1 MKKSLYFFLL
11 LVLGLWSM
19 VYSSVLATKST
30 YVYTDRRYQ
39 SVKRVEVDADD
50 LKDRQ
55 INQPYTFSE
64 LQLREMLSALKF
76 DKKALFNKNEETDE
90 VIFNQPALDL
100 LVPNLA
106 KAFQEAQPNEEVIF
120 SFVTHKP
127 KVLMRDD
134 RLTIAKS
141 WIEGNQLH
149 IHFKK
154 LMAKISNDYD
164 KMSDVNIAISKAQG
178 VRVSILIQPGQQFGK
193 STDEVLLAIPP
204 AESGT
209 IDHGP
214 LTVDQK
220 KLEKPATE
228 KAKPVSV
235 TTATPPLPTNTNAT
249 EGRLQQLD
257 SLKKKGLINK
267 DEYQKKRE
275 EILNSL

>member
-1 MKKSLYFFLL
+1 MKQKVWLVILLAGYFFLPSL
-11 LVLGLWSM
+11 AQ
-19 VYSSVLATKST
+19 ATKST
-30 YVYTDRRYQ
+30 YVYTDRRFQ

-55 INQPYTFSE
+55 VNHPFTFSE
-64 LQLREMLSALKF
+64 LQLRDMLSALKF
-76 DKKALFNKNEETDE
+76 DKKALFNKNDE
-90 VIFNQPALDL
+90 ADEAIFNQPSLDL
-100 LVPNLA
+100 LVPNLV

-127 KVLMRDD
+127 KILMRDD

-141 WIEGNQLH
+141 WVEGNQLH

-193 STDEVLLAIPP
+193 STDEVLLAISP
-204 AESGT
+204 AGAVAENK
-209 IDHGP
+209 P
-214 LTVDQK
+214 VDK
-220 KLEKPATE
+220 APAKE
-228 KAKPVSV
+228 NAKPVSV
-235 TTATPPLPTNTNAT
+235 TTATPPLPTDANAT

-267 DEYQKKRE
+267 NEYQKKRE

>member
-1 MKKSLYFFLL
+1 MLVILLAGYFFLPSL
-11 LVLGLWSM
+11 AE
-19 VYSSVLATKST
+19 ATKST
-30 YVYTDRRYQ
+30 YVYTDRRFQ

-55 INQPYTFSE
+55 INQPYAFTE
-64 LQLREMLSALKF
+64 LQLREMLSALRF
-76 DKKALFNKNEETDE
+76 DKKALFNKNDEADE

-141 WIEGNQLH
+141 WVEGNQLH

-193 STDEVLLAIPP
+193 TTDEVLLAIPP
-204 AESGT
+204 AGAVAENGT
-209 IDHGP
+209 ERGTMDNGP
-214 LTVDQK
+214 LTTDQ
-220 KLEKPATE
+220 KLEKPVKE
-228 KAKPVSV
+228 NAKPVSV